1 MSELKTRTASGL
13 WAAQQKHLGVYKAEG
28 LNMHKIFF
36 DREGGIGKLQAQ
48 LMNNEYR
55 LQEVGAGTH
64 VPRLEVKLRGILN
77 TLVYNLPESLLPSA
91 AYFVVVRLNSMPAHT

>member
-1 MSELKTRTASGL
+1 
-13 WAAQQKHLGVYKAEG
+13 
-28 LNMHKIFF
+28 MHKIFF

-64 VPRLEVKLRGILN
+64 VPRLEVKLRGNLN